1 MHLGKHPDEAEIDLP
16 AFERALAQ
24 TSPAGFAV
32 VASNGKWIPARHL
45 TFINGILVRMAKG
58 ELLRVIINLPPRHG
72 KSDFI
77 SMYTPAWFLG
87 MNPDKRVILTS
98 YEADFASQWGR
109 KARTLIEE
117 YGSVFPDPVEVN
129 PDSSAANRWDIRGH
143 LGGMQTAGVGGP
155 LTGKGAHLAI
165 IDDPIKNSEEAM
177 SSTIREKHWDWYK
190 STLYT
195 RLEPGGAILIPMTR
209 WNEDD
214 LAGRLINEMSQAGG
228 EEWTVISLP
237 AFAES
242 GDILGRQ
249 VGEALWPER
258 YDVSAL
264 ERIRGTTQ
272 AYWFASLYQQR
283 PAPLEGGMFK
293 KKWFEI
299 IQRAPTDL
307 YKLRFWDLAAT
318 KDGGDWT
325 VGLLIGVKQ
334 GVFYILNVQRDRL
347 SSADSE
353 SLVKQT
359 AEIDGGEVAIEMEQE
374 PGSSGKR
381 VIDHFARIVLP
392 GYAFEGVPSTG
403 DKTMRAMAVMAAAER
418 GDVKIVRGIWNS
430 AFLDELAMFPNGK
443 HDDQVD
449 ALSGAYNGITLGA
462 FRARSDKDPRLEDAV
477 GEQGPSSAWDGST
490 IPTL

>member
-1 MHLGKHPDEAEIDLP
+1 M
-16 AFERALAQ
+16 
-24 TSPAGFAV
+24 
-32 VASNGKWIPARHL
+32 
-45 TFINGILVRMAKG
+45 G

-98 YEADFASQWGR
+98 YEADFAAQWGR
-109 KARTLIEE
+109 KARSLIEDF
-117 YGSVFPDPVEVN
+117 GQFFPEPIRVN
-129 PDSSAANRWDIRGH
+129 PDSSAANRWDILGH
-143 LGGMQTAGVGGP
+143 TGGMQTAGIGGP

-165 IDDPIKNSEEAM
+165 IDDPIKNAEEAM

-190 STLYT
+190 STLYS
-195 RLEPGGAILIPMTR
+195 RLEPGGSILIPMTR

-214 LAGRLINEMSQAGG
+214 LAGRLIAEMQQEGG
-228 EEWTVISLP
+228 EQWTVISLP
-237 AFAES
+237 AVAE
-242 GDILGRQ
+242 DDDLLGRQ
-249 VGEALWPER
+249 VGQALWPER
-258 YDVSAL
+258 YDEVAL
-264 ERIRGTTQ
+264 ARIKGTTQ

-299 IQRAPTDL
+299 VKSCPTDC
-307 YKLRFWDLAAT
+307 YCLRYWDLAAT
-318 KDGGDWT
+318 EDGGDWT
-325 VGLLIGVKQ
+325 VGLKIGVRA
-334 GVFYILNVQRDRL
+334 GVFYIIDVQRDRL
-347 SSADSE
+347 SSKDSE
-353 SLVKQT
+353 ALVKQT
-359 AEIDGGEVAIEMEQE
+359 AQIDGGEVPIEMEQE

-403 DKTMRAMAVMAAAER
+403 DKTVRAMAVMAAAER
-418 GDVKIVRGIWNS
+418 GDVKIVRGGWNS

-449 ALSGAYNGITLGA
+449 ALSGAYNGINLGA
-462 FRARSDKDPRLEDAV
+462 FRARSEDDPRIKDAL
-477 GEQGPSSAWDGST
+477 GDQMST
-490 IPTL
+490 SGWSGDIPTL